1 MAEVVKCDARES
13 AVCCCVDV
21 GTIIDNTDC
30 VAKYEKVFATKQEAE
45 QALSQLTEKARSV
58 ESEPCKIDSHISTVD
73 KGVNLKASFTFS
85 CEAEML
91 IFQLGLR

>member
-13 AVCCCVDV
+13 ATCCCVDV
-21 GTIIDNTDC
+21 GTVIDNTDC
-30 VAKYEKVFATKQEAE
+30 TATYERVFATRQDAE
-45 QALSQLTEKARSV
+45 YALAQLIEKARTV
-58 ESEPCKIDSHISTVD
+58 ESEPCQIDNQLSVVD
-73 KGVNLKASFTFS
+73 NGVNLKANFTFS